1 MTDMTAFLSSELTE
15 MGLMA
20 AADPQFAERLL
31 EALRRLAAEPGSE
44 PASAAAEGPEV
55 LVTARRGLA

>member
-1 MTDMTAFLSSELTE
+1 MTDMTSFLSSELTE

-31 EALRRLAAEPGSE
+31 EALRRLAEEPGSE
-44 PASAAAEGPEV
+44 PASAAAERPEV
-55 LVTARRGLA
+55 LVTCP

>member
-1 MTDMTAFLSSELTE
+1 MSDTTPFLAAELTE

-31 EALRRLAAEPGSE
+31 EALRRLLS
-44 PASAAAEGPEV
+44 
-55 LVTARRGLA
+55 LIHI